1 MQRQRGDDNR
11 RQRNPQKR
19 QRQQQRQQ
27 QQQGE
32 EEEEDEEDGEEVEE
46 LVRGVL
52 HEPVLVG
59 VENSG
64 VILSASTKIV
74 DGQVRR
80 VVKWGRGPLR

>member
-1 MQRQRGDDNR
+1 
-11 RQRNPQKR
+11 
-19 QRQQQRQQ
+19 
-27 QQQGE
+27 
-32 EEEEDEEDGEEVEE
+32 VEE